1 MSELVHC
8 NTFLYIWPY
17 LRNEDRG
24 AGGKSMQFWKG
35 LFTERISKL
44 EPDELQEKSF
54 CGRSLKFNVTYQPQ
68 TEMLLPVHLWK
79 ELL

>member
-1 MSELVHC
+1 MH
-8 NTFLYIWPY
+8 FYIFGLN

-24 AGGKSMQFWKG
+24 GGRDKSIHFWKG
-35 LFTERISKL
+35 LFAGRISKS

-68 TEMLLPVHLWK
+68 TEMLLPVYLWK
-79 ELL
+79 ELFQI